1 MPVTNVR
8 QNNGMI
14 EVTFSVSLDG
24 SMLDI
29 EEALQESL
37 NEAGCAVMEKALE
50 SFDTDGS
57 PIKIGDTTLKT
68 KGRFRQAYETP
79 YGKAHVERHVYQ
91 TSKGGKTFC
100 PLEQN
105 ARMVLNSTPR
115 YAKIVSSKYS
125 RMGANVLRR
134 DLLECN
140 GRKIS
145 HNYAMDLSNFVGALV
160 QAKEE
165 TWEYDL
171 PEFDKPV
178 AAISVGLDGTCML
191 MRDGN
196 WREAMCGSIALYDAR
211 GERLHT
217 IYAGAS
223 PEYGKSIFLERFGR
237 EVERIKCRY
246 PDVIYLGLADGA
258 KVNWD
263 FLIPRTD
270 RQTIDFYHAREYLA
284 QAAEAICGHGTK
296 RDEWENSQSHRLK
309 HVRGGAKKVLDEM
322 KQAQPN
328 VKGWQKQDNL
338 RKAITYFEN
347 HRTKMQYW
355 KNVDEGL
362 PIGSGVTEA
371 ACKILIKQR
380 MCISGSRWK
389 DEGAAAV
396 IALRSLE
403 LTPGRWE
410 QFWKYA
416 NQFGIK

>member
-1 MPVTNVR
+1 MPVTKV
-8 QNNGMI
+8 QENNGMV
-14 EVTFSVSLDG
+14 EVTFSVKLDG
-24 SMLDI
+24 SMLDM

-57 PIKIGDTTLKT
+57 PIKIADTRFSC
-68 KGRFRQAYETP
+68 KGRFKQAYETP
-79 YGKAHVERHVYQ
+79 YGKAHVERYIYQ
-91 TSKGGKTFC
+91 TSKGGRTFC
-100 PLEQN
+100 PLEHN
-105 ARMVLNSTPR
+105 ANLALNSTPR
-115 YAKIVSSKYS
+115 YAKIVAGKYS
-125 RMGANVLRR
+125 RMGADTLRR

-140 GRKIS
+140 GREIS
-145 HNYAMDLSNFVGALV
+145 RDYVMTLGNFIGALA
-160 QAKEE
+160 QAKDA
-165 TWEYDL
+165 TWEYEL

-178 AAISVGLDGTCML
+178 AAISIGLDGTCML
-191 MRDGN
+191 MREGD
-196 WREAMCGSIALYDAR
+196 WREAMCGSIALYDSQ

-223 PEYGKSIFLERFGR
+223 PEYGKGIFLERFER
-237 EVERIKCRY
+237 EVDRVKAKY
-246 PDVIYLGLADGA
+246 PDAIYLGLADGA

-263 FLIPRTD
+263 FLTPRTD
-270 RQTIDFYHAREYLA
+270 RQTLDFYHAREYVA
-284 QAAEAICGHGTK
+284 QAAGAICGHGTK
-296 RDEWENSQSHRLK
+296 RDEWEEQQSHRLK
-309 HVRGGAKKVLDEM
+309 HVRGAAKKLLDEM
-322 KQAQPN
+322 KESLPKI
-328 VKGWQKQDNL
+328 KGWQKQDDL

-347 HRTKMQYW
+347 HRAKMQYW
-355 KNVDEGL
+355 KNVDDGL